1 MEHIIH
7 NLSLNMQS
15 SISQVSLSVKKGD
28 TMRKLCITLTDNG
41 TVYRIAE
48 GCEAVLS
55 AKKESGWILYN
66 NCTIDYENNIIVY
79 EFTHGTA
86 IMPGKLDCEIKLYDA
101 NKNLITSPQ
110 FSIIVNN
117 SVHEDGEVEDSN
129 EFTELTEM
137 VSAAKALKEEVETKL
152 ENGEFIGEKGDKGEK
167 GEKGDRGP
175 APVKGVD
182 YFTKDDRGEML
193 AELSTPFANAIKGVA
208 KGKEI
213 TVYDVSP
220 VEHTVRCKVKGK
232 NLIPT
237 ITKGATGY
245 GLTWTIDDS
254 DGGVIAN
261 GTGTGNASF
270 VLVTGSSK
278 RIQLKKGKAYTL
290 SCVSQLNG
298 NKGYVYLQ
306 NIVNG
311 SPVENVAVVSDS
323 ETFVP
328 AEDGYASIGIVLLG
342 GVKFTDEKMLVQ
354 FEEGNTATSYEPYI
368 DPTTVTVTEETTG
381 ATYTPNADGT
391 CDVVSVSP
399 TMTLSTDNADVT
411 IECEY
416 NRDISAA
423 FADLL
428 SRSRISYI
436 DLLASK
442 WQGAASPYSQVV
454 DVAGATKNSQVDLTP
469 SVEQLSIFHNKDLAF
484 VTENEDGVVTVYAI
498 GQKPT
503 NDYTIQVTITE
514 VVR

>member
-110 FSIIVNN
+110 FTIIVNN

-129 EFTELTEM
+129 EFSALTTLY
-137 VSAAKALKEEVETKL
+137 SEVTTKL
-152 ENGEFIGEKGDKGEK
+152 HNGEFIGAQGPQGVQGE
-167 GEKGDRGP
+167 RGP

-182 YFTKDDRGEML
+182 YFTEVDKADMVRDL
-193 AELSTPFANAIKGVA
+193 ASPFANAIKGA
-208 KGKEI
+208 AEGKEV

-220 VEHTVRCKVKGK
+220 VDHTAKAWVHGK
-232 NLIPT
+232 NLLNSDLFGKWFEKQADGSYLSNTEGPAT
-237 ITKGATGY
+237 RLPLTLPKG
-245 GLTWTIDDS
+245 
-254 DGGVIAN
+254 V
-261 GTGTGNASF
+261 
-270 VLVTGSSK
+270 
-278 RIQLKKGKAYTL
+278 YTL
-290 SCVSQLNG
+290 SVML
-298 NKGYVYLQ
+298 K
-306 NIVNG
+306 
-311 SPVENVAVVSDS
+311 SPVDKNYRPTIVYADDTTEAFFKMSTGEYIQHTGVTNGKAVKALYFDYSS
-323 ETFVP
+323 P
-328 AEDGYASIGIVLLG
+328 SNA
-342 GVKFTDEKMLVQ
+342 VQ
-354 FEEGNTATSYEPYI
+354 FKDFQIEQGDTITDYEAHI
-368 DPTTVTVTEETTG
+368 DPTTVTVTEEATG

-391 CDVVSVSP
+391 CEVVSASP

-416 NRDISAA
+416 NRDISAVI
-423 FADLL
+423 ADLSL
-428 SRSRISYI
+428 RSRISYI

-442 WQGAASPYSQVV
+442 WQGTASPYSQVV
-454 DVAGATKNSQVDLTP
+454 AVEGATENSQVDLTP

-503 NDYTIQVTITE
+503 NDYHIQVTITE

>member
-28 TMRKLCITLTDNG
+28 TMRKLCITLTENG

-86 IMPGKLDCEIKLYDA
+86 IMPGKMDCEIKLYDA

-220 VEHTVRCKVKGK
+220 VEHIVKCKVSGNVDPSTVTLTRCGK
-232 NLIPT
+232 NIYPVAALDKANWDGDYYHFDLPEGT
-237 ITKGATGY
+237 YTWSAKNDITDDKYGFFYIHYSTDNWATSARLAVMAIDMVFNRTQTFTVEKGMQLRLFYLSNG
-245 GLTWTIDDS
+245 GSLS
-254 DGGVIAN
+254 DFYNIQIEA
-261 GTGTGNASF
+261 GNAKTDF
-270 VLVTGSSK
+270 EPAVEVVPYLV
-278 RIQLKKGKAYTL
+278 
-290 SCVSQLNG
+290 
-298 NKGYVYLQ
+298 
-306 NIVNG
+306 
-311 SPVENVAVVSDS
+311 
-323 ETFVP
+323 
-328 AEDGYASIGIVLLG
+328 
-342 GVKFTDEKMLVQ
+342 
-354 FEEGNTATSYEPYI
+354 
-368 DPTTVTVTEETTG
+368 
-381 ATYTPNADGT
+381 NADGT
-391 CDVVSVSP
+391 CNVVSASP
-399 TMTLSTDNADVT
+399 TMILYTGNADVT

-416 NRDISAA
+416 NRDISAV

-428 SRSRISYI
+428 LRSRISYI

-442 WQGAASPYSQVV
+442 WQGEQSPYSQVV
-454 DVAGATKNSQVDLTP
+454 AVEGATENSQVDLTP